1 MPNNIWKIKDHWI
14 FLECSD
20 RVTALIR
27 IITDDALHIPVNIAT
42 LQQFVNSLK
51 TSHAGLNRQLIENKL
66 HPVNSYNINHVRKKD
81 NFFVHRPVV
90 VIGMALIVG
99 MTLATLLGVFL
110 YPMLFVFIGKIAG
123 YEKKRELAAQK
134 STG

>member
-1 MPNNIWKIKDHWI
+1 LNLNV
-14 FLECSD
+14 F
-20 RVTALIR
+20 RT
-27 IITDDALHIPVNIAT
+27 
-42 LQQFVNSLK
+42 F
-51 TSHAGLNRQLIENKL
+51 AGLNRQLIENKL

-90 VIGMALIVG
+90 VIGMALIGG